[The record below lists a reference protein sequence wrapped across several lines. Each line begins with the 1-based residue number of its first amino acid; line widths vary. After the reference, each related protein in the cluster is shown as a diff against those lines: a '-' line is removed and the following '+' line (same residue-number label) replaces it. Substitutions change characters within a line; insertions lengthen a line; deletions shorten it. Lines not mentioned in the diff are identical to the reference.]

1 MNTDIEIAQAAG
13 RQWAAE
19 HPLSDQ
25 QCLTLWSLLA
35 EADMEAAG

>member
-1 MNTDIEIAQAAG
+1 MSTDLEIAQAAG

-25 QCLTLWSLLA
+25 QRHTLWSLLGESEVLA
-35 EADMEAAG
+35 S